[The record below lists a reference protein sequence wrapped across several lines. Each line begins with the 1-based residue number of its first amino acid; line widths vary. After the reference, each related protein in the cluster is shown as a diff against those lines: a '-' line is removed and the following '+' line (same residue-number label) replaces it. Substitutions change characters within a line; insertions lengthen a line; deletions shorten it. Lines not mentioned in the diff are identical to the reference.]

1 RVPKGS
7 LGPIGDRYGVGPEY
21 PSKLWKNAKAQMDA
35 TQEVDLSNSTR
46 TGRPSLLTPTKV
58 ATLKSVNKKNRSFT
72 LRQVSDQLK
81 EIGLEYGTE
90 TVRWWFNKEGAAK
103 VARRIKPSLSPAQKL
118 RRIDFICDQVDE
130 TTGDFLDQFNVVH
143 VDESWFF
150 FLRTKE
156 KIRMFPG
163 EHIPGAPRVQR
174 KSHLPKIMIIV
185 ANARPDPTHNFDGK
199 IGIWRICVMKTAE
212 RSSKK
217 RKRG

>member
-1 RVPKGS
+1 CGAEERQQEESVTYAPACVRSAERDRAG
-7 LGPIGDRYGVGPEY
+7 IRYGDREAVVQQRRGG
-21 PSKLWKNAKAQMDA
+21 
-35 TQEVDLSNSTR
+35 
-46 TGRPSLLTPTKV
+46 
-58 ATLKSVNKKNRSFT
+58 KKR
-72 LRQVSDQLK
+72 
-81 EIGLEYGTE
+81 
-90 TVRWWFNKEGAAK
+90 
-103 VARRIKPSLSPAQKL
+103 ARRIKPSLSPAQKL

-130 TTGDFLDQFNVVH
+130 TTGDFLDQFNVIQ

-150 FLRTKE
+150 LLRTKE

-163 EHIPGAPRVQR
+163 EHIPGAPRVQH
-174 KSHLPKIMIIV
+174 KSHLPKITIIV